1 IATSA
6 LASLSG
12 VMPDFVLPPGMLAA
26 KAGRVCYFVNAPQQE
41 GQQTGVIDCVAF
53 GAFACD
59 NGSFGSP
66 PPVTPDDR
74 SLQRA
79 SLTGVN
85 RNDWTGVLTPTP
97 QNDAA
102 DAFRLPTLCGDG
114 LVSQGEE
121 CDGTALG
128 GKTCAS
134 LGFATGTLSCVQCH
148 IDASQCSACGNGAI
162 NANEEC
168 DGAD

>member
-1 IATSA
+1 LAFEHATGSADTRRVFTFTHDLAVGFTDSRILIATSA

-41 GQQTGVIDCVAF
+41 GQQTGVIDCVAY
-53 GAFACD
+53 GAFAGD

-66 PPVTPDDR
+66 TPVTPDDR

-97 QNDAA
+97 QND
-102 DAFRLPTLCGDG
+102 
-114 LVSQGEE
+114 
-121 CDGTALG
+121 
-128 GKTCAS
+128 
-134 LGFATGTLSCVQCH
+134 
-148 IDASQCSACGNGAI
+148 
-162 NANEEC
+162 
-168 DGAD
+168 